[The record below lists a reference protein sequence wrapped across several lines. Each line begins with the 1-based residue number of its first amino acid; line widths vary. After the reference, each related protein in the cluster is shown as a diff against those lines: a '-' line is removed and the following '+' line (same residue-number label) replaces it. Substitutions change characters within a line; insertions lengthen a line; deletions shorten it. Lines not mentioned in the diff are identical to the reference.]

1 MRDFLEKVRLRK
13 DFMSLAFKPI
23 EKEDIEGLH
32 FPATD
37 VLKDPKEFANLK
49 NELDKAMTMGNID
62 HVKIAIFFE
71 DDKDLLVTNTT
82 IWAVTPEHIVL
93 KKGVTIPINRIYRV
107 M

>member
-1 MRDFLEKVRLRK
+1 MNLE
-13 DFMSLAFKPI
+13 FKPI
-23 EKEDIEGLH
+23 EKENIEGLN

-37 VLKDPKEFANLK
+37 VLTDPQEIVNRKG
-49 NELDKAMTMGNID
+49 ELENAMAMGNID

-71 DDKDLLVTNTT
+71 DDKDLWVTNTT

-93 KKGVTIPINRIYRV
+93 KKGVTIPINRIYRI